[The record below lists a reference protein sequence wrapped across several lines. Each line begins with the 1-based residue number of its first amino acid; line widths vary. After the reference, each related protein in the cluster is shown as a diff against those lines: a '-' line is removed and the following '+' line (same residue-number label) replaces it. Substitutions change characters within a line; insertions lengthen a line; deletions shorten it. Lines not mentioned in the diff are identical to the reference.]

1 MNRRVFMKSG
11 AMALVTMGLSTA
23 FLKRSVYAQELLK
36 GAARYGNRRGKV
48 LICLFQRGAAD
59 ALNVVVPHGEAA
71 YYRLRPSIAIPRP
84 GPLREVAQLMLIAV
98 SLALTGWYHRH
109 RGTWPRG
116 RAPEEIRRVKVTF
129 LIGATV
135 VVCLVAVAFGLAGP
149 WVATPVAVVVMAP
162 ALAWYERAYANAAAR
177 ARARLG

>member
-1 MNRRVFMKSG
+1 MESARDIEE
-11 AMALVTMGLSTA
+11 ALHQADRAAAAPYIDYPPIPRSYLVVTGLWA
-23 FLKRSVYAQELLK
+23 VCF
-36 GAARYGNRRGKV
+36 
-48 LICLFQRGAAD
+48 CLTF
-59 ALNVVVPHGEAA
+59 
-71 YYRLRPSIAIPRP
+71 AIPRP

-98 SLALTGWYHRH
+98 SLALTRWYHRH

-129 LIGATV
+129 VIGATV